1 MTEEKPER
9 MAWMQTAGLAPWSW
23 CMHHGNLGMGF
34 DGGGNQVAQV
44 GFTGVFA
51 GAGGALHDHGA
62 VALGGGFHDGLD
74 LFQVVDVER
83 RQAVAVFGGVVEKL
97 AHGYEHGSSSFV
109 GFKQVIA

>member
-1 MTEEKPER
+1 ME
-9 MAWMQTAGLAPWSW
+9 WMQIGGDGAVVLV
-23 CMHHGNLGMGF
+23 HHDGNLRIHF
-34 DGGGNQVAQV
+34 DGGQDQVAQE
-44 GFTGVFA
+44 GFAGVFA
-51 GAGGALHDHGA
+51 RAGGALHDHRA

-97 AHGYEHGSSSFV
+97 THGYEHGSSSFV